1 MYLLNIQFCN
11 VLYMTLFFTTVSK
24 PRIIYVPQTPQFIKP
39 DVNTRV
45 INGMYLKSGMFDR
58 LANSKKCDSCGK

>member
-1 MYLLNIQFCN
+1 
-11 VLYMTLFFTTVSK
+11 MTLFFTTVSK
-24 PRIIYVPQTPQFIKP
+24 PRVIYVPQTPQVIKP

-58 LANSKKCDSCGK
+58 LANSNKCDSCGK